1 MLEDLVINDLIQN
14 LCCLC
19 EPKNLYR
26 DNIRK
31 KTVRCILYC
40 FWFCVAEEGFD
51 TNCVYG
57 SKLLVDFDLKQRV
70 Y

>member
-1 MLEDLVINDLIQN
+1 MINDLIQN

-19 EPKNLYR
+19 ESKNLCR

-57 SKLLVDFDLKQRV
+57 SKLLADFDLKQRV